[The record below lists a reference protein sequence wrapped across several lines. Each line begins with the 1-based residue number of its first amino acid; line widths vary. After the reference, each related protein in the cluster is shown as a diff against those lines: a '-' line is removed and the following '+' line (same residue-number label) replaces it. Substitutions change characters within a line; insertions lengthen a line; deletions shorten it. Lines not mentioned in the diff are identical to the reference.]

1 MRYTLAQVR
10 MYMDAIIRA
19 RKAANREWLLSLRA
33 AGADEKGFKSVW
45 KELGE

>member
-10 MYMDAIIRA
+10 MYVDAIARA
-19 RKAANREWLLSLRA
+19 RKAACRERLLLLRA
-33 AGADEKGFKSVW
+33 AQADEKGFNRVW

>member
-19 RKAANREWLLSLRA
+19 RKAARRERLFLLRA
-33 AGADEKGFKSVW
+33 AGAVEKDFKAAW
-45 KELGE
+45 KEIGE